1 MFDLS
6 ELLGDAEGIDDDGI
20 ERRSVVFWFGSDPD
34 LLNRLDDDGLEVE
47 LFDSLGD
54 VGLISEGIDDEDVS
68 TSPSTG
74 GEGKKEEGEQR
85 ATRRGTRW
93 DSRCDLLQHRW
104 RSHLADF
111 SSSSLRREEE
121 GKWAFSTERGNRDR
135 RREDRRTN
143 KVD

>member
-74 GEGKKEEGEQR
+74 GE
-85 ATRRGTRW
+85 
-93 DSRCDLLQHRW
+93 
-104 RSHLADF
+104 
-111 SSSSLRREEE
+111 
-121 GKWAFSTERGNRDR
+121 
-135 RREDRRTN
+135 
-143 KVD
+143 